1 MGAFEHAIVLGIGT
15 AGLVSARVLS
25 EHFDRVMVY
34 EKDPDP
40 QGPGFRNGIP
50 QGRHFHALIPWGL
63 VIMAELFPGLQED
76 LKTAGS
82 ILPKP
87 DEFYFYTPMG
97 KSYAIGAFVPEP
109 PPDTGAQVF
118 FFADPRVTRI
128 YNPQPCRQNRQCRV
142 RLRRCHQGSSVTDK
156 RVTGIQLESGDVVS
170 ADLVIDAMGRQGRTL
185 TWLKEMGYDQPKEDV
200 ITCDFAY
207 SSVFMKP
214 KDPSLSDDVGFFV
227 SADPNGEHPRRGGA
241 LVRMED
247 GTWVTSV
254 GGRYGD
260 YPPRDIDGFREFV
273 ETLPDTSPY
282 KALVRQYEPS
292 TTSHTTGSRRTD
304 DDTLNNWTSFPRDC
318 CRSVMQSAITTHFT
332 DRE

>member
-50 QGRHFHALIPWGL
+50 QGRHFHALIPGGL

-87 DEFYFYTPMG
+87 DEFYFYTPIG

-118 FFADPRVTRI
+118 FLQTRGLLEYTI
-128 YNPQPCRQNRQCRV
+128 RSHVDRIDNVEFVCDAAIKD
-142 RLRRCHQGSSVTDK
+142 LRSPTNVSQASSWS
-156 RVTGIQLESGDVVS
+156 QEMLS
-170 ADLVIDAMGRQGRTL
+170 LL
-185 TWLKEMGYDQPKEDV
+185 TW
-200 ITCDFAY
+200 
-207 SSVFMKP
+207 
-214 KDPSLSDDVGFFV
+214 
-227 SADPNGEHPRRGGA
+227 
-241 LVRMED
+241 
-247 GTWVTSV
+247 
-254 GGRYGD
+254 
-260 YPPRDIDGFREFV
+260 
-273 ETLPDTSPY
+273 
-282 KALVRQYEPS
+282 
-292 TTSHTTGSRRTD
+292 
-304 DDTLNNWTSFPRDC
+304 
-318 CRSVMQSAITTHFT
+318 
-332 DRE
+332 